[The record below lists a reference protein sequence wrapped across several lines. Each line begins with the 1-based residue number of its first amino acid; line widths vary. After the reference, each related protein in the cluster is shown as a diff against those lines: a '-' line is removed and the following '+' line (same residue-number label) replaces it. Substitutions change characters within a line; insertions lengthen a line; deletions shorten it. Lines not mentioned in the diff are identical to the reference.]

1 MIFRKNLNFENIQLV
16 RKILNNCSILDNY
29 SKSCLRKGL
38 KYNIIK
44 QDIYII
50 KYSLNTYFILSKNDK
65 ELNKNLNS
73 LFKFTNDLNKHFKG
87 LNGIELK

>member
-1 MIFRKNLNFENIQLV
+1 MIFRKNLNFENIQLI

-29 SKSCLRKGL
+29 SKNCLRKGL

-73 LFKFTNDLNKHFKG
+73 LFKFTNDLNKHFKS
-87 LNGIELK
+87 LNNIELK